1 MSAASSSEA
10 RALAPTHPPTRTWT
24 VYSSVA
30 PSWGGIARRQ
40 RRMERRR
47 RCELRS
53 TRAWSVPNTK
63 LAAFPIRLR
72 RAEFPV
78 RSAPR
83 TRRFVGSHGSRE
95 EPKKRQL
102 VIFVFVPFWP
112 TCTLHLQLQ
121 PGRPGP
127 VRAAPPRPP
136 GGAAA
141 GPGRRGPGGSCGT
154 RARAPVFS
162 CVSVQRSFT
171 QYCIISTSI
180 ERTVTTA
187 P

>member
-1 MSAASSSEA
+1 
-10 RALAPTHPPTRTWT
+10 
-24 VYSSVA
+24 
-30 PSWGGIARRQ
+30 
-40 RRMERRR
+40 MERRR

-112 TCTLHLQLQ
+112 TYGGN
-121 PGRPGP
+121 PPAAGA
-127 VRAAPPRPP
+127 VSNEMRAAAQVP
-136 GGAAA
+136 GWTLVVAVKCQCGSRGEVHA
-141 GPGRRGPGGSCGT
+141 G
-154 RARAPVFS
+154 
-162 CVSVQRSFT
+162 VSQSH
-171 QYCIISTSI
+171 
-180 ERTVTTA
+180 
-187 P
+187 

>member
-1 MSAASSSEA
+1 
-10 RALAPTHPPTRTWT
+10 
-24 VYSSVA
+24 
-30 PSWGGIARRQ
+30 
-40 RRMERRR
+40 MERRR

-112 TCTLHLQLQ
+112 TYGGN
-121 PGRPGP
+121 PPAAGA
-127 VRAAPPRPP
+127 VSNEMRAAAQVP
-136 GGAAA
+136 GWTLMVVQVAVM
-141 GPGRRGPGGSCGT
+141 PMRGGSRGSI
-154 RARAPVFS
+154 PVQSRSASQSSDQAWFIGRK
-162 CVSVQRSFT
+162 SVN
-171 QYCIISTSI
+171 
-180 ERTVTTA
+180 
-187 P
+187 